1 MHTNEKEG
9 LETQSPK
16 QVECWLH
23 LLPPKYKRS
32 CLARNTR
39 KVDNWTSTVASLAAK
54 VHHLNPTNPDFWLYA
69 T

>member
-54 VHHLNPTNPDFWLYA
+54 VHH
-69 T
+69 